1 MCYYNNF
8 MKKIVIIG
16 AGAIGL
22 LTALLLKSY
31 GVKMQVLETN
41 LARHPCVKEHVG
53 INPTNPLT
61 ESIRDNSFDVVIDC
75 VGSEKTSSLSFD
87 TVKTGGVIVNVGL
100 QSWTSSINIRK
111 LTLEEIKLIGCYTYS
126 MEDFKSALKT
136 IERGEFGNLS
146 WIKELPLS
154 DANLAFR
161 QLHDDRM
168 SSAKVILK
176 PHL

>member
-1 MCYYNNF
+1 
-8 MKKIVIIG
+8 
-16 AGAIGL
+16 
-22 LTALLLKSY
+22 
-31 GVKMQVLETN
+31 MQILETN

-53 INPTNPLT
+53 IDAINPITQTLSSN
-61 ESIRDNSFDVVIDC
+61 NFDIVIDC
-75 VGSEKTSSLSFD
+75 VGSEKTSSLSFE
-87 TVKTGGVIVNVGL
+87 TIKTGGVIINVGL
-100 QSWTSSINIRK
+100 QNWTSSINIRK

-136 IERGEFGNLS
+136 IESGKFGNLS

-154 DANLAFR
+154 DANLAFK